1 MRPSSSG
8 SARRDGSPSDELLY
22 RLLLGVYLHIA
33 GLDPSFEM
41 HVADQ
46 RIQQRT
52 GKVDHWKTSNQKQR
66 WLATALLDLEP

>member
-1 MRPSSSG
+1 
-8 SARRDGSPSDELLY
+8 
-22 RLLLGVYLHIA
+22 
-33 GLDPSFEM
+33 M